1 MSHKHRV
8 YFAFS
13 TFFQCFSQYSRSYS
27 VCVSFFSLF
36 GFLASRFFSFFTF
49 LNASRHI
56 SSPIGCVFQFS
67 KFFSFFVIF
76 QGLQCS
82 FLNIHNFQCFSP
94 YSRSNSVFVSF
105 YSFFSFLAIILILQ
119 CVFLIFHVFQCFLL
133 YSMSNSVCISFFSLF
148 FSNKWFFS
156 HFPRFYHFFCHN
168 SCSRVCVFPPF
179 QFFPRL
185 TVCVF
190 HFPKLSISRHIPG
203 PTVRIFLAI
212 IQVLHCVFLF
222 FHVFQCYLPYFT
234 SYSVH
239 FSFSTL
245 FSVPRHFPG
254 QTMFVSHFSRFYF
267 FSQYSMSYSV
277 HFSFSTFFS
286 VS

>member
-1 MSHKHRV
+1 MI
-8 YFAFS
+8 FS
-13 TFFQCFSQYSRSYS
+13 TLAIFQVLPSIFRIFPPFSVFLAIFQVIQCLCLNFHLIQYSSQWVFIIFHVFECFSPYFTFYIVCFSFSNFFLFLPIFQVLQCAFLIFHLFQCFSKYSKFYS
-27 VCVSFFSLF
+27 VCFSFSMNFSILAILQVFSMNLSFFM
-36 GFLASRFFSFFTF
+36 FFRV
-49 LNASRHI
+49 SRHI
-56 SSPIGCVFQFS
+56 SHP
-67 KFFSFFVIF
+67 
-76 QGLQCS
+76 
-82 FLNIHNFQCFSP
+82 
-94 YSRSNSVFVSF
+94 
-105 YSFFSFLAIILILQ
+105 
-119 CVFLIFHVFQCFLL
+119 
-133 YSMSNSVCISFFSLF
+133 
-148 FSNKWFFS
+148 
-156 HFPRFYHFFCHN
+156 
-168 SCSRVCVFPPF
+168 RVCVS
-179 QFFPRL
+179 
-185 TVCVF
+185 

-203 PTVRIFLAI
+203 PTVCISHFPTFSVFLSI
-212 IQVLHCVFLF
+212 IQDLQCVSLI

>member
-36 GFLASRFFSFFTF
+36 GFLASGFFLFFTF
-49 LNASRHI
+49 LNVSRHI
-56 SSPIGCVFQFS
+56 SSPIGCVFHFS
-67 KFFSFFVIF
+67 KFFSFFIIF
-76 QGLQCS
+76 QGLRCS
-82 FLNIHNFQCFSP
+82 FLIIHNFQCFSP

-105 YSFFSFLAIILILQ
+105 YSFFSFLAIILILSHFSRFW
-119 CVFLIFHVFQCFLL
+119 VFLAIFHVLQC
-133 YSMSNSVCISFFSLF
+133 LF
-148 FSNKWFFS
+148 FIFITFPFS
-156 HFPRFYHFFCHN
+156 R
-168 SCSRVCVFPPF
+168 R
-179 QFFPRL
+179 
-185 TVCVF
+185 
-190 HFPKLSISRHIPG
+190 IPG
-203 PTVRIFLAI
+203 PTVCISYFPAFSVFLAI

-245 FSVPRHFPG
+245 FSVSRHIPG
-254 QTMFVSHFSRFYF
+254 QTIFVFHFSRISV
-267 FSQYSMSYSV
+267 FSP
-277 HFSFSTFFS
+277 
-286 VS
+286 

>member
-1 MSHKHRV
+1 M
-8 YFAFS
+8 
-13 TFFQCFSQYSRSYS
+13 CFS
-27 VCVSFFSLF
+27 
-36 GFLASRFFSFFTF
+36 
-49 LNASRHI
+49 
-56 SSPIGCVFQFS
+56 FS

-76 QGLQCS
+76 QVLQS
-82 FLNIHNFQCFSP
+82 AFLIFHPFQGFLLP
-94 YSRSNSVFVSF
+94 YSRSNNVCVSF
-105 YSFFSFLAIILILQ
+105 FTFFIFLAVFQVLQ
-119 CVFLIFHVFQCFLL
+119 CAFLIFHLFQCFLL